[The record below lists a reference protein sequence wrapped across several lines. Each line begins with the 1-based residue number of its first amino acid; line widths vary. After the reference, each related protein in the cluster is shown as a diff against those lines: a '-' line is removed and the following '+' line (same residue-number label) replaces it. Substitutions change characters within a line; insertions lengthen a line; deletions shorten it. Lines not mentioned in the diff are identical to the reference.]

1 MTSYNKLD
9 LSSSYSGTKFFTN
22 DILKKKSPETSSY
35 HPERDNFNFADE
47 RYTQLKKLYDE
58 RINALHNHIKVMA
71 SKFENDEILNTMKND
86 AISNEFILQRVKE
99 IVDINMVKEK
109 EETIRKLSEDLADLR
124 AKLSQKEHIISEI
137 KMKQKLENEENER
150 KLQNMQDYINAETQ
164 SNKLLESKIKSLQG
178 ELETQEMHMRTNSD
192 SMMSQNN
199 RIITEFNKL
208 KKEYEIAI
216 EHIKVLL

>member
-22 DILKKKSPETSSY
+22 DIMKKKTPEITSY
-35 HPERDNFNFADE
+35 LPERDNFNFADE
-47 RYTQLKKLYDE
+47 RYAQLKKLYDD
-58 RINALHNHIKVMA
+58 RINALHNHIKVIA
-71 SKFENDEILNTMKND
+71 SRFESDEILNTMKND
-86 AISNEFILQRVKE
+86 SISNEFILQRVKE

-109 EETIRKLSEDLADLR
+109 EETIRKLSEDVADLR
-124 AKLSQKEHIISEI
+124 AKLTQKDHIIAEM

-178 ELETQEMHMRTNSD
+178 ELETQELHMRTNSD

-216 EHIKVLL
+216 DHIKVK